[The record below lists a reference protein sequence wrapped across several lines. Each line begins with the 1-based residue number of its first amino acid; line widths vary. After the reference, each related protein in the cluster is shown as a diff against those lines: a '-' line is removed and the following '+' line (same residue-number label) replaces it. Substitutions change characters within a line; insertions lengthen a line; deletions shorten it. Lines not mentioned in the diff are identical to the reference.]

1 MKIIKKIVG
10 MSGFPTIMMLIV
22 MLIIVVYMQPNF
34 FQAQAFRNSINSWAP
49 IILLSMGQAIVL
61 ISGGLDLSS
70 GTAMSMFLCIMAK
83 TMESQTPASG
93 FHALILVIIAVI
105 IVGLVNGIAVGYLR
119 LPPLVATF
127 ASSYIWLGIALFFL
141 PTPGGHVTNWF
152 RIFYDA
158 RMVTNIAPG
167 IKSLAEKIP
176 TALILVL
183 VACLAWFLISRT
195 RTGRHFYAVGSN
207 RDTAYDSGISVGKTM
222 IKAYI
227 INAFF
232 ILLCAMF
239 FVAQNQSGSAR
250 LGDPLT
256 LQCIA
261 AAVVGGI
268 ALTGGKGSVYM
279 AIAGTIV
286 LALVKKIVFFS
297 DIANEYQILV
307 GGIIIIAAIALS
319 SIVAMRRESAI
330 AKGESG

>member
-10 MSGFPTIMMLIV
+10 MSGFPTIVMLIV

-34 FQAQAFRNSINSWAP
+34 FQAQAFRNSINSWTP

-93 FHALILVIIAVI
+93 VYALIFVILAALV
-105 IVGLVNGIAVGYLR
+105 VGLVNGIAVGYLR

-141 PTPGGHVTNWF
+141 PTPGGHATNWF
-152 RIFYDA
+152 RIFYDVRTVDSA
-158 RMVTNIAPG
+158 SPAL
-167 IKSLAEKIP
+167 KSLAESIP
-176 TALILVL
+176 TSLILVL
-183 VACLAWFLISRT
+183 VACLAWFIISKT

-207 RDTAYDSGISVGKTM
+207 KDTAYDSGISTGMTM
-222 IKAYI
+222 IKAYT
-227 INAFF
+227 INALF
-232 ILLCAMF
+232 IVLCAMY

-268 ALTGGKGSVYM
+268 AITGGKGSVYM

-297 DIANEYQILV
+297 DIANAYQILV
-307 GGIIIIAAIALS
+307 GGVIIIAAIALS
-319 SIVAMRRESAI
+319 SIVAMRRERSI